1 MQNIDLSKSIDVH
14 APNFQK
20 DIIIPQIYDIRNIK
34 VIQSCGFQDS
44 PINKVA

>member
-34 VIQSCGFQDS
+34 VIQSCGF
-44 PINKVA
+44 